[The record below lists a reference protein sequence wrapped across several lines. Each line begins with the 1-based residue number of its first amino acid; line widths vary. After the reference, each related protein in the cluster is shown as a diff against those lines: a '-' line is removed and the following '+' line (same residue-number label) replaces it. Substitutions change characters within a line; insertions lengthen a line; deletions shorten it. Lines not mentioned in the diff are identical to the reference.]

1 VWPGLA
7 DQTAGFDA
15 SALVCDQKRIL
26 GSFAHDDD
34 DFGQTAEV
42 PVDWDVSWAAAYPL
56 TAGAEIFTQ
65 LMNGGSHAVKAF
77 LQP

>member
-1 VWPGLA
+1 MWPRLA

-34 DFGQTAEV
+34 DFGQAAEM
-42 PVDWDVSWAAAYPL
+42 PVDWDAAYPL
-56 TAGAEIFTQ
+56 TAGAEIFTH
-65 LMNGGSHAVKAF
+65 GGSHAVKAF